1 MSANT
6 TLGRT
11 SSKLLM
17 AASPLFTST
26 IWKFPSAKICVTRR
40 RIVGLS
46 SATKMVRR
54 IGTQLRKRG
63 GHCPPLRDSQYPPTQ
78 RNFFVGVADLSMT
91 FGLMLKLVSPFVLP
105 EPAPAVPVVPP
116 LTGPGAPVSA
126 AAPSSSADDRAL
138 VSVGTGGRDLNIPNI
153 FPKML
158 LSSCGACCARAKATG
173 FGSGIG

>member
-46 SATKMVRR
+46 SATRMVRR
-54 IGTQLRKRG
+54 IGYQLRKRG
-63 GHCPPLRDSQYPPTQ
+63 GQCPPLRDLRYRPTQ
-78 RNFFVGVADLSMT
+78 RNFFGGWADLSIT
-91 FGLMLKLVSPFVLP
+91 FGSMLKVLPFPFVLP
-105 EPAPAVPVVPP
+105 EPVPVTPVVPP
-116 LTGPGAPVSA
+116 LTGPGAASA
-126 AAPSSSADDRAL
+126 VELSSSADDFAF
-138 VSVGTGGRDLNIPNI
+138 VSVGTEGRDLNIPNI
-153 FPKML
+153 LPKML
-158 LSSCGACCARAKATG
+158 LSFWDVRRVK
-173 FGSGIG
+173 